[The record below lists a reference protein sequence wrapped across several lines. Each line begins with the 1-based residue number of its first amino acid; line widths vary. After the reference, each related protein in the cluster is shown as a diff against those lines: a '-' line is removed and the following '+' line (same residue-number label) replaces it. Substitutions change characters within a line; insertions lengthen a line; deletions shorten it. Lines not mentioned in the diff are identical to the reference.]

1 MLTFR
6 HLQDALRTLL
16 CDRIDAG
23 ELTGMALAE
32 KTGFRQAHISNFL
45 NHKRGLSLEGMD
57 RVLKV
62 EDLSVLDLVEPEE
75 INQRASIPPPN
86 EEDYANLLLVG
97 PAHASRPIVH
107 ARDVVEVVKFKQSL
121 LRRMRPDMKGKR
133 SDWVRFLM
141 MKPARTCCE
150 AMSPRLGPGCIVLI
164 DRHYNSLSPYRRND
178 QTMYAIANGD
188 EAVIRYVS
196 VTDNTLVRRPAVA
209 STPVSLLRVPVDLA
223 PTDLIVGR
231 VAYVLM
237 ET

>member
-23 ELTGMALAE
+23 ELTGMALAD

-86 EEDYANLLLVG
+86 EEDYENLLLVG

-121 LRRMRPDMKGKR
+121 LRRMRPDMR
-133 SDWVRFLM
+133 AI
-141 MKPARTCCE
+141 ART
-150 AMSPRLGPGCIVLI
+150 GCAF
-164 DRHYNSLSPYRRND
+164 S
-178 QTMYAIANGD
+178 
-188 EAVIRYVS
+188 
-196 VTDNTLVRRPAVA
+196 
-209 STPVSLLRVPVDLA
+209 
-223 PTDLIVGR
+223 
-231 VAYVLM
+231 
-237 ET
+237 